1 MFCLGLPQFG
11 ASQVALV
18 VKNPPAN
25 AGSIRDSGLIPELGR
40 SPERGHNSPLQY
52 YCLKNPMDRKAW
64 QAMVYRAAKSTK
76 S

>member
-25 AGSIRDSGLIPELGR
+25 TGSIRDSGLIPESGR